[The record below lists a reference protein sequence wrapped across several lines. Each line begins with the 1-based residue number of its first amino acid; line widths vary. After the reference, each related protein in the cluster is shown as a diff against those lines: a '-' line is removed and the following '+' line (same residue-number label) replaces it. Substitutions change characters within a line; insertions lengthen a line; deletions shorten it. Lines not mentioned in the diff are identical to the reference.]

1 MFLAFFDKNGIFA
14 YLTLKLTL
22 KKNIMGQY
30 FAMETSKFIY
40 QAPLGLQKYN
50 LKKYILRV
58 VGDPFLPALLY
69 VSAYTSLI
77 TYVHTDSDRK
87 HKLP

>member
-22 KKNIMGQY
+22 KKNTMGQY
-30 FAMETSKFIY
+30 FAMETSKFVY

-50 LKKYILRV
+50 LKKYILR
-58 VGDPFLPALLY
+58 GDPFLPALLL
-69 VSAYTSLI
+69 AYTTLI